1 MTPPNVPAWQSEMFA
16 AVLQV
21 AAEINA
27 VAERGILLEL
37 MALLQPD
44 QPQIAAAQAWVRL
57 QQGDLSGARAMLE
70 QADEKH
76 PGSPTIKS
84 LLAYCLFVQGDGLWQ
99 HYVRETVALPDN
111 ATALEVVK
119 VVAAAAKVSFE
130 GLDDA
135 AHAPAATATMPMMG
149 LAC

>member
-1 MTPPNVPAWQSEMFA
+1 MTTPNVPAWQNEMFA

-21 AAEINA
+21 AADINA
-27 VAERGILLEL
+27 VAERGTLLEL

-57 QQGDLSGARAMLE
+57 QQGELSGARAMLE

-99 HYVRETVALPDN
+99 HYVRETIALPDN

-119 VVAAAAKVSFE
+119 VVAAAAKVPFD
-130 GLDDA
+130 GLDGA
-135 AHAPAATATMPMMG
+135 VPAASAPMPMMG